1 MYDNHH
7 EGESRF
13 SDEDLLV
20 WEEHKD
26 AINTATPQK
35 IFEERTAIVA
45 FQI

>member
-13 SDEDLLV
+13 SDDDLGA
-20 WEEHKD
+20 WDDHKETL
-26 AINTATPQK
+26 NTTTSQK